1 MAIDSLNLDDNAVHF
16 AAYLARLTHSNL
28 TAIFLQELVREDAV
42 VLQLGEDTSDR
53 EVVIIQDSSGVEE
66 SMEFRDENIR
76 HFRELVREAGVPATV
91 YLDNGDPARGI
102 IGESRYADL
111 LVIDPAT
118 SFSARYDGPPT
129 RFVKDILQEAGCP
142 VVISPKSFENIDNII
157 FCYDGSKSSLFAMK
171 QFSYLFPELKTK
183 RAKVIDLVTGEFPGD
198 KEGVTE
204 WLKYHYDDAEW
215 IAAEPEVTDALFNY
229 LLRKK
234 NDFVVMGAYGRGLL
248 ASFFEADFEE
258 GTTRTTTLPIFVA
271 HY

>member
-1 MAIDSLNLDDNAVHF
+1 MAIDSLNLDENAVQF
-16 AAYLARLTHSNL
+16 ATYLARLTDSNL
-28 TAIFLQELVREDAV
+28 TAIFLQDLVREDAV
-42 VLQLGEDTSDR
+42 VLPLGEDGSSGEVIMIR
-53 EVVIIQDSSGVEE
+53 ESADDQDSVEL
-66 SMEFRDENIR
+66 RDENIQL
-76 HFRELVREAGVPATV
+76 FRELVREAGIPASV

-102 IGESRYADL
+102 IAESRYADL

-118 SFSARYDGPPT
+118 SFSALYDGPPT
-129 RFVKDILQEAGCP
+129 RFVKDILQEANCP
-142 VVISPKSFENIDNII
+142 VVISPKSFEDIDNII

-171 QFSYLFPELKTK
+171 QFSYLFPELRSK
-183 RAKVIDLVTGEFPGD
+183 RAKVIDLVTGEFAGD

-248 ASFFEADFEE
+248 ASFFEEDFEE